1 MARYQIVQRE
11 YIPEHNLEV
20 LNNTLNKRSE
30 LHNQAVK
37 ATSELKTAIANLNL
51 NESEEPFRQ
60 QLVVDIENT
69 LNANKS
75 LGDYAGAYDD
85 MIKIS
90 GDIASNPALI
100 SKLKAQQDYQ
110 NFITQIDARQD
121 LPQHYKDYYKE
132 QNKYYEGEYDEQGN
146 WVKSTKWEPTKTA
159 AVNVDKNKIFDE
171 ALKRIT
177 PDKGTFQINT
187 WIDKNGNIVDK
198 YQPDAKLVRYNTAT
212 YTYEEVKAEEIRK
225 AIDDVIAANPL
236 YADSLRQ
243 DYEIAKYD
251 LIKGNKDALFNV
263 DNGTGGPITFDQFVN
278 RMFDDSVKS
287 KAYKYTEW
295 KKDDFNKYLH
305 KELNAING
313 AASPTSPNSPYTNI
327 GETAIYKDQSNIIN
341 FANVKKGNDEIK
353 HDLSTLKYIPDNII
367 NQTTLTN
374 LDGFKKNLT
383 NLLAQGALTK
393 QQYDEA
399 LSTFNNKRFQYRE
412 ELHNSKKYND
422 AKKGTREYDANEFYA
437 DFLYGELKPESERT
451 PFYNRLCN
459 EWATIEHAL
468 FGDDGEKLYIQFG
481 NSAVLEDFKHR
492 IKDANLEGYVDYSD
506 DGAYINRSNNN
517 LVPTIAGLYLQS
529 MQEGYSGKPLRKL
542 WNRITGQNSNT
553 GDIIYRINDDGSYK
567 HLHDNSLKLDN
578 DIENIFTTL
587 RPWGSF
593 GGFNNN
599 LADIISSV
607 TPTTLKQSILLR
619 GALPEQIAASNRF
632 GQIMATIPGLSQLKG
647 LTQHGLIYDSRD
659 VLGASVKFMGRVNS
673 YDDKQQIIESPIP
686 NLSYNAGTP
695 EGIIADAK
703 IRQGDYEDLTERNG
717 LEKQVFDSKKALFN
731 QLKASGLYNMQVKM
745 QDENGIMQTIM
756 NADELKKIQDALVKA
771 DPSNDQN
778 IATIELDRS
787 TGRYIA
793 KAKFVS
799 KNGENDYNTYVL
811 YLDDKEN
818 NYLRDL
824 NNDPIMIGYGK
835 IDNARISGQDV
846 FLGTF
851 NDTDIFAQ
859 PVEGGTGFR
868 ITDDTLSE
876 NYNIIGNNNI
886 TSLQQ
891 VAYFNQIF
899 NTYGGTTDLTNQVL
913 QYLPHMANILGI
925 SLEDK
930 QSCMKILESLNDNF
944 GIIISEDII
953 NQIWEQ

>member
-11 YIPEHNLEV
+11 YIPENNLEV

-30 LHNQAVK
+30 LHNQAIK

-60 QLVVDIENT
+60 QLVADIENT
-69 LNANKS
+69 LNANKN

-85 MIKIS
+85 MLKIS
-90 GDIASNPALI
+90 GDIAANPALI
-100 SKLKAQQDYQ
+100 SKLKAQQEYQ
-110 NFITQIDARQD
+110 KFITQIDARTD
-121 LPQHYKDYYKE
+121 LPQHYKDYYKS
-132 QNKYYEGEYDEQGN
+132 QNKYYEGEYDEAGN
-146 WVKSTKWEPTKTA
+146 WIKGTKWEPTKTA
-159 AVNVDKNKIFDE
+159 AISIDKNKIFDE

-187 WIDKNGNIVDK
+187 WIDSKGNIVDK
-198 YQPDAKLVRYNTAT
+198 YQPNAKLVRYNTAT
-212 YTYEEVKAEEIRK
+212 YTYEEVKAEEIRN

-251 LIKGNKDALFNV
+251 LLNGNKDASFNV
-263 DNGTGGPITFDQFVN
+263 DNGTGGPISFEDFVD
-278 RMFDDSVKS
+278 RMFDESVKS

-313 AASPTSPNSPYTNI
+313 VQSPTSPNSIYTNQ
-327 GETAIYKDQSNIIN
+327 GETGIYKNQSNVIN

-353 HDLSTLKYIPDNII
+353 SALSTLKYIPDSVIT
-367 NQTTLTN
+367 QTTLTN
-374 LDGFKKNLT
+374 IDGFKKNLDS
-383 NLLAQGALTK
+383 LLAKGTINQEQYNEAFSQFK
-393 QQYDEA
+393 Q
-399 LSTFNNKRFQYRE
+399 KRFQYRE

-437 DFLYGELKPESERT
+437 DLLYGELKPESDRSQ
-451 PFYNRLCN
+451 FYNRLCR
-459 EWATIEHAL
+459 EWSTIEKAL
-468 FGDDGEKLYIQFG
+468 YGNDGEKLYIQFG
-481 NSAVLEDFKHR
+481 NSAVLKDFKQR
-492 IKDANLEGYVDYSD
+492 IKNSNLEDYIEYSE
-506 DGAYINRSNNN
+506 DGAYLNRSNNN

-529 MQEGYSGKPLRKL
+529 MQEGYKGKPLNKL
-542 WNRITGQNSNT
+542 WNRIKGQNSNS
-553 GDIIYRINDDGSYK
+553 GDIIYRVDENGKAK
-567 HLHDNSLKLDN
+567 HLHDNALWSED
-578 DIENIFTTL
+578 
-587 RPWGSF
+587 
-593 GGFNNN
+593 
-599 LADIISSV
+599 AAY
-607 TPTTLKQSILLR
+607 QSILLR
-619 GALPEQIAASNRF
+619 GAMPEEVASSNLF
-632 GQIMATIPGLSQLKG
+632 GKIMATIPGTSQIKG
-647 LTQHGLIYDSRD
+647 LTQHGFIYDSRD
-659 VLGASVKFMGRVNS
+659 VMSNAVKFINRVTS
-673 YDDKQQIIESPIP
+673 YDDKQQVTETPIY

-695 EGIIADAK
+695 DGIIADAR
-703 IRQGDYEDLTERNG
+703 IRQGDYEDLTERNA

-731 QLKASGLYNMQVKM
+731 QIKSSGLYGMQVKM

-756 NADELKKIQDALVKA
+756 NADELTKIQDALVKA
-771 DPSNDQN
+771 DPSDDRNL
-778 IATIELDRS
+778 AVIELDRT
-787 TGRYIA
+787 TGRYVA
-793 KAKFVS
+793 KAKFVT
-799 KNGENDYNTYVL
+799 KEAENKYNTYVL
-811 YLDDKEN
+811 YLDDVEN

-835 IDNARISGQDV
+835 IDNARMSDQDV

-851 NDTDIFAQ
+851 NNTDIFAQ
-859 PVEGGTGFR
+859 PIQNGLAFK

-876 NYNIIGNNNI
+876 NYNIIGNDNI

-891 VAYFNQIF
+891 IAYFNQIF
-899 NTYGGTTDLTNQVL
+899 NTYSNTDVDLTNQVL
-913 QYLPHMANILGI
+913 QYLPHMANVLGI

-944 GIIISEDII
+944 GIVISEDII

>member
-110 NFITQIDARQD
+110 NFITQINARQD

-146 WVKSTKWEPTKTA
+146 WVKGTKWEPTKTA

-212 YTYEEVKAEEIRK
+212 YAYEEVKAEEIRK
-225 AIDDVIAANPL
+225 AINDVIAANPL

-263 DNGTGGPITFDQFVN
+263 DNGTGGPITFDKFVD

-353 HDLSTLKYIPDNII
+353 HDLSILKYIPDNII
-367 NQTTLTN
+367 SQTTLTN
-374 LDGFKKNLT
+374 SDGFKKNLT

-399 LSTFNNKRFQYRE
+399 LSVFNHKRFQYRE

-492 IKDANLEGYVDYSD
+492 IKNANLEGYVDYSD

-517 LVPTIAGLYLQS
+517 LVPTISGLYLQS

-542 WNRITGQNSNT
+542 WNRITGITYNT
-553 GDIIYRINDDGSYK
+553 GDVIYRVNNDGKYK
-567 HLHDNSLKLDN
+567 NLHDLISQHLMVRGVSPEEIASSNQFGKFMARTPGISPLK
-578 DIENIFTTL
+578 
-587 RPWGSF
+587 
-593 GGFNNN
+593 
-599 LADIISSV
+599 A
-607 TPTTLKQSILLR
+607 LL
-619 GALPEQIAASNRF
+619 Q
-632 GQIMATIPGLSQLKG
+632 QGLF
-647 LTQHGLIYDSRD
+647 YESRD

-673 YDDKQQIIESPIP
+673 YDDKQQIIESPIT

-703 IRQGDYEDLTERNG
+703 IRQGDYADLTERNG

-731 QLKASGLYNMQVKM
+731 QIKASGLYNMQVKM

-876 NYNIIGNNNI
+876 NYNIIGNDNI

-891 VAYFNQIF
+891 VTYFNQIF

-944 GIIISEDII
+944 GIVISEDII

>member
-1 MARYQIVQRE
+1 MTKYQIVQRE
-11 YIPEHNLEV
+11 YIPEHNLEI

-30 LHNQAVK
+30 LHNK
-37 ATSELKTAIANLNL
+37 AIKANSELKTAIANLNL
-51 NESEEPFRQ
+51 NESEESFRQ
-60 QLVVDIENT
+60 QLVADIENV
-69 LNANKS
+69 LNTNKS

-110 NFITQIDARQD
+110 NFITQIDTRQD

-146 WVKSTKWEPTKTA
+146 WVKGTKWEPTKTA
-159 AVNVDKNKIFDE
+159 AVNVDKNKIWEE

-187 WIDKNGNIVDK
+187 WIDRNGNIVNK

-212 YTYEEVKAEEIRK
+212 YSYEEVKAEEIRK
-225 AIDDVIAANPL
+225 AINDVIAANSL

-243 DYEIAKYD
+243 DYEIAKHD

-263 DNGTGGPITFDQFVN
+263 DNGTGGPISFDDFVN

-287 KAYKYTEW
+287 KAYRHTEW
-295 KKDDFNKYLH
+295 KKDDFNKHLH

-313 AASPTSPNSPYTNI
+313 VTSSTSPNSPYTNI
-327 GETAIYKDQSNIIN
+327 GETTIYKDQSNIIN

-353 HDLSTLKYIPDNII
+353 NDLSALNYIPDNII
-367 NQTTLTN
+367 NQTTLAN
-374 LDGFKKNLT
+374 LDGFKKNLA
-383 NLLAQGALTK
+383 NLLVQGELTK

-399 LSTFNNKRFQYRE
+399 LSTFNHKRFQYIE
-412 ELHNSKKYND
+412 ELHNNKKYND
-422 AKKGTREYDANEFYA
+422 AKKGTKEYDANEFYA
-437 DFLYGELKPESERT
+437 DFLYGELKPKSERT
-451 PFYNRLCN
+451 PFYNRLYN
-459 EWATIEHAL
+459 DWITIEHAL
-468 FGDDGEKLYIQFG
+468 FGDNGKKLYIQFG
-481 NSAVLEDFKHR
+481 NSAVLKDFKHR
-492 IKDANLEGYVDYSD
+492 IKDANLEGYVNYSD
-506 DGAYINRSNNN
+506 DGVYIDRSNNN
-517 LVPTIAGLYLQS
+517 LVPTISSIYLQS
-529 MQEGYSGKPLRKL
+529 MQEGYKGKPLRKL
-542 WNRITGQNSNT
+542 WNRIAGQNSNT
-553 GDIIYRINDDGSYK
+553 GDIIYRVNDDNSYE
-567 HLHDNSLKLDN
+567 HLHNTSLK
-578 DIENIFTTL
+578 NILTQ
-587 RPWGSF
+587 
-593 GGFNNN
+593 N
-599 LADIISSV
+599 II
-607 TPTTLKQSILLR
+607 TM
-619 GALPEQIAASNRF
+619 GALPEQLAASNIF
-632 GQIMATIPGLSQLKG
+632 GNIMGTIPGTSQLKG
-647 LTQHGLIYDSRD
+647 LLQHGFMYDSRD

-673 YDDKQQIIESPIP
+673 YNDKPQIIESPIP

-703 IRQGDYEDLTERNG
+703 IRQGDYADLTERNG

-731 QLKASGLYNMQVKM
+731 QIKASGLYNMQVKM

-787 TGRYIA
+787 TGRYVA
-793 KAKFVS
+793 KAKFIS
-799 KNGENDYNTYVL
+799 KNKENDYSTYVL

-818 NYLRDL
+818 NYIRAL
-824 NNDPIMIGYGK
+824 NNDPMMIGYSK
-835 IDNARISGQDV
+835 IDNARISNQDI

-851 NDTDIFAQ
+851 NGTDIFAQ
-859 PVEGGTGFR
+859 PVDEGTTFK

-876 NYNIIGNNNI
+876 NYNIIGNDNV

-891 VAYFNQIF
+891 VAYFNQLFDI
-899 NTYGGTTDLTNQVL
+899 YGGKADLTQQVL
-913 QYLPHMANILGI
+913 QYLPHMAHVLNVDI
-925 SLEDK
+925 EDRK
-930 QSCMKILESLNDNF
+930 SCMKILESLYDNF
-944 GIIISEDII
+944 GIEISEDII

>member
-146 WVKSTKWEPTKTA
+146 WVKGTKWEPTKTA

-212 YTYEEVKAEEIRK
+212 YAYEEVKAEEIRK
-225 AIDDVIAANPL
+225 AINDVISANPL
-236 YADSLRQ
+236 YADSLKQ

-251 LIKGNKDALFNV
+251 LVKGNKDALFNV
-263 DNGTGGPITFDQFVN
+263 DNGTGGPITFDQFVD

-287 KAYKYTEW
+287 KAYRYTEW
-295 KKDDFNKYLH
+295 KKDDFNKNLH
-305 KELNAING
+305 KHMEAISSIG
-313 AASPTSPNSPYTNI
+313 SVTSPNSPYTNT
-327 GETAIYKDQSNIIN
+327 GETAIYKDNTNVLN

-353 HDLSTLKYIPDNII
+353 KALSDLTYIPDAVIS
-367 NQTTLTN
+367 QTNLTN
-374 LDGFKKNLT
+374 FDGFKKNID
-383 NLLAQGALTK
+383 NLLSKGTINQE
-393 QQYDEA
+393 QYDDA
-399 LSTFNNKRFQYRE
+399 LRTFKHKQFEYKEEIHNNR
-412 ELHNSKKYND
+412 KYND
-422 AKKGTREYDANEFYA
+422 AQKGTRGYDANEFYA
-437 DFLYGELKPESERT
+437 DLLYGQFKDESERSN
-451 PFYNRLCN
+451 FYNRLTR
-459 EWATIEHAL
+459 EWTTIEHGL
-468 FGDDGEKLYIQFG
+468 FGDNGKALYIQFG
-481 NSAVLEDFKHR
+481 NNKSLDIFEKLLKENNLLSYID
-492 IKDANLEGYVDYSD
+492 IDKDKNGATINRNNNNMVPIIAALYQKSIDEGYK
-506 DGAYINRSNNN
+506 G
-517 LVPTIAGLYLQS
+517 Q
-529 MQEGYSGKPLRKL
+529 PLKKL
-542 WNRITGQNSNT
+542 WNRIKGSNT
-553 GDIIYRINDDGSYK
+553 NYGDIVYRVDENNKYFN
-567 HLHDNSLKLDN
+567 LNTNVLDTGDPMQLLFSRN
-578 DIENIFTTL
+578 MNPETIESRNIFGKIL
-587 RPWGSF
+587 SAIP
-593 GGFNNN
+593 
-599 LADIISSV
+599 II
-607 TPTTLKQSILLR
+607 TNIQ
-619 GALPEQIAASNRF
+619 GAAQN
-632 GQIMATIPGLSQLKG
+632 
-647 LTQHGLIYDSRD
+647 GLIYDSRD
-659 VLGASVKFMGRVNS
+659 VFDPILRFIDRVDS
-673 YDDKQQIIESPIP
+673 YDDKQTMIESPIY
-686 NLSYNAGTP
+686 NLSYNAGTV

-703 IRQGDYEDLTERNG
+703 IQQGDYADLTERG
-717 LEKQVFDSKKALFN
+717 KLEKQVFDSKKALFN
-731 QLKASGLYNMQVKM
+731 QIKTSGLYGMQVKM
-745 QDENGIMQTIM
+745 QDENGIMQSII
-756 NADELKKIQDALVKA
+756 NQDELAKIQKALVRA

-787 TGRYIA
+787 TGRYVA
-793 KAKFVS
+793 KLKFVE
-799 KNGENDYNTYVL
+799 KVNDNEYNPYVL
-811 YLDDKEN
+811 YLDDHEN
-818 NYLRDL
+818 NYISTL
-824 NNDPIMIGYGK
+824 NNDPVMIGYGK
-835 IDNARISGQDV
+835 VDKARISNQDI

-851 NDTDIFAQ
+851 NDTDVFAQ
-859 PVEGGTGFR
+859 PVEGGTAFK

-876 NYNIIGNNNI
+876 NWNIIGNNDI
-886 TSLQQ
+886 ASLQQ
-891 VAYFNQIF
+891 VAYFNQLF
-899 NTYGGTTDLTNQVL
+899 DMYGGRADLTQQVL
-913 QYLPHMANILGI
+913 QYLPHMAHILDVDI
-925 SLEDK
+925 EDK
-930 QSCMKILESLNDNF
+930 ESCMKILKSLNDNF
-944 GIIISEDII
+944 GIVVSEDII

>member
-1 MARYQIVQRE
+1 MTRYQIVQRE

-20 LNNTLNKRSE
+20 LNNTLNRRSE

-90 GDIASNPALI
+90 GDITSNPALI

-110 NFITQIDARQD
+110 NFITQIDTRQD
-121 LPQHYKDYYKE
+121 LPQHYKDYYKK

-146 WVKSTKWEPTKTA
+146 WVKGTKWEPTKTA

-212 YTYEEVKAEEIRK
+212 YAYEEVKAEEIRK
-225 AIDDVIAANPL
+225 AINDVIAANPL

-263 DNGTGGPITFDQFVN
+263 DNGTGGPITFDQFVD
-278 RMFDDSVKS
+278 RMFDDSAKS
-287 KAYKYTEW
+287 KAYRHTEW

-327 GETAIYKDQSNIIN
+327 GETAVYKDQSNIIN
-341 FANVKKGNDEIK
+341 FANIKKGNDEIK

-399 LSTFNNKRFQYRE
+399 LSTFNHKRFQYRE

-437 DFLYGELKPESERT
+437 DFLYGELKPKSERT
-451 PFYNRLCN
+451 PFYDRLCN

-517 LVPTIAGLYLQS
+517 LVPTISGLYLQS
-529 MQEGYSGKPLRKL
+529 MQEGYSGKPIRKL
-542 WNRITGQNSNT
+542 WNRITGMSTNY
-553 GDIIYRINDDGSYK
+553 GDVIYRINNDNSYE
-567 HLHDNSLKLDN
+567 HLHDTNLKNGLTQ
-578 DIENIFTTL
+578 NIIT
-587 RPWGSF
+587 
-593 GGFNNN
+593 
-599 LADIISSV
+599 
-607 TPTTLKQSILLR
+607 R
-619 GALPEQIAASNRF
+619 GALPEQLAASNTF
-632 GQIMATIPGLSQLKG
+632 GNIMGTIPVTSQLKG

-673 YDDKQQIIESPIP
+673 YDDKQQIIEYPIS

-717 LEKQVFDSKKALFN
+717 LEKQVFNSKKALFN
-731 QLKASGLYNMQVKM
+731 QIKASGLYNMQVKM

-835 IDNARISGQDV
+835 IDNARISGQDI

-899 NTYGGTTDLTNQVL
+899 NTYGGATDLTNQVL

-944 GIIISEDII
+944 GIVVSEDII
-953 NQIWEQ
+953 NQIWGQ